1 MRYQGVFFDFDYT
14 LGDPTPAI
22 VRGYQM
28 GFQALGLEPPTEAQ
42 VRPTIGPTLFD
53 GYTHLSGDRDEAHR
67 QAGVLPPVSACRG
80 HAGWSCK

>member
-1 MRYQGVFFDFDYT
+1 MVKYRKLHTERRPYTRYQGVFFDFDYT

-53 GYTHLSGDRDEAHR
+53 G
-67 QAGVLPPVSACRG
+67 
-80 HAGWSCK
+80 